1 MAREASI
8 TQEQVN
14 AAAERLRAAGSKPT
28 ARGVREALGGGS
40 KATELKLLQVWQGG
54 QVRAADAPFVLPP
67 GLQRALVDFMAQEVN
82 DAKVELQADI
92 STALQSNSDLI
103 TENERQEAT
112 IDAQAT
118 ALDTLQAEKAGLA
131 GRLAQ
136 VESDLARSED
146 ESVSE
151 RQAAEQARTEL
162 AKALLRLEAVP
173 RIEADVDRLRGELER
188 ERTAKVAAEQTAA
201 VALAKLDAMIDR
213 ATKAEALAEKIEKQA
228 QQAAQD
234 AISARAQL
242 QAQHAALDAAA
253 RDLEGARVLVKD
265 IRAEAKKSS
274 EEAAELR
281 GQLAA
286 TKDRAG
292 H

>member
-40 KATELKLLQVWQGG
+40 MATVLKLLQAWQGA
-54 QVRAADAPFVLPP
+54 QVRAAEAPLVLPP

-82 DAKVELQADI
+82 DAKVELQADL
-92 STALQSNSDLI
+92 STAQQANSDLI

-112 IDAQAT
+112 IDALA
-118 ALDTLQAEKAGLA
+118 AAIDALQAEKAGLA

-173 RIEADVDRLRGELER
+173 RIEADVERLRGELDR
-188 ERTAKVAAEQTAA
+188 ERTAKVAAEQMAA
-201 VALAKLDAMIDR
+201 VALAKLDAMTER
-213 ATKAEALAEKIEKQA
+213 ATKAEVLAEKIEKQA

-242 QAQHAALDAAA
+242 QAQRAALDAAA
-253 RDLEGARVLVKD
+253 RDLEGARALVKD
-265 IRAEAKKSS
+265 VRAEAKKSS

-286 TKDRAG
+286 AKDRAG